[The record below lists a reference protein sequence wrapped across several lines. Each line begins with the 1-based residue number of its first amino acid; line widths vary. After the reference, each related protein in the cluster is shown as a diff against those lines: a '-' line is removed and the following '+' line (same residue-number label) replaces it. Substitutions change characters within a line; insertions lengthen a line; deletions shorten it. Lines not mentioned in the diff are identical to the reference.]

1 MLPECVDAV
10 RSVGDSSIEVYVDG
24 GIRKG
29 TDVLKCIALGANCVF
44 LGRGAL
50 YANAAEG

>member
-1 MLPECVDAV
+1 MNVKNNKFIKNWILFFILL
-10 RSVGDSSIEVYVDG
+10 SFYT
-24 GIRKG
+24 KG
-29 TDVLKCIALGANCVF
+29 TDVLKCIALGAKCVF

>member
-24 GIRKG
+24 GIRK
-29 TDVLKCIALGANCVF
+29 VKIKKKFFFF
-44 LGRGAL
+44 L
-50 YANAAEG
+50 